1 MLGALANSAGVL
13 FGGLLGALLGSR
25 IKEKYTSSLLS
36 ALALASVGLGVVY
49 CIGTDDPLCLI
60 VCLAAGTFIGEL
72 LRIDDGVK
80 GLGALAG
87 RLAERSGGSGGRFT
101 QAFVSCSIIF
111 CVGSMSVMGS
121 VQSGLNGDNSI
132 LFAKAVLD
140 FVASLAYGA
149 ALGAGV
155 PAAAA
160 CVLVVEGG
168 IALLAGSAAPL
179 LTDAA
184 VAEMSAVGGV
194 LLVGLGLELLG
205 ARAQPLKI
213 ANMLPGVFLPV
224 AYLPLSEWLS
234 GLL

>member
-121 VQSGLNGDNSI
+121 VQAGISGDNSL

-140 FVASLAYGA
+140 FTASLAYGA
-149 ALGAGV
+149 ALGIGV
-155 PAAAA
+155 PASAV
-160 CVLVVEGG
+160 CVLIVEGA
-168 IALLAGSAAPL
+168 ITLLAGSVSAL
-179 LTDAA
+179 LTGAV

-194 LLVGLGLELLG
+194 LLIGLGINLLG
-205 ARAQPLKI
+205 LRAERLKV
-213 ANMLPGVFLPV
+213 ANMLPGVFLPI
-224 AYLPLSEWLS
+224 AYIPLSEWLS
-234 GLL
+234 SLL

>member
-87 RLAERSGGSGGRFT
+87 RRSGGSGGRFT

-194 LLVGLGLELLG
+194 LLIGLGLELLG

>member
-155 PAAAA
+155 PRGCRLRAGGGGRHRPARRQRRAAADRRRRGRDVRRRRRAPRRPRPRTAGRTRAAAEDSQHAPGA
-160 CVLVVEGG
+160 C
-168 IALLAGSAAPL
+168 SCPSP
-179 LTDAA
+179 TF
-184 VAEMSAVGGV
+184 
-194 LLVGLGLELLG
+194 
-205 ARAQPLKI
+205 R
-213 ANMLPGVFLPV
+213 
-224 AYLPLSEWLS
+224 
-234 GLL
+234 

>member
-72 LRIDDGVK
+72 LRIDDGVNA
-80 GLGALAG
+80 GALAG

-149 ALGAGV
+149 ALGAACPRPPPACWWWRAASPCS
-155 PAAAA
+155 PAAPRR
-160 CVLVVEGG
+160 C
-168 IALLAGSAAPL
+168 
-179 LTDAA
+179 
-184 VAEMSAVGGV
+184 
-194 LLVGLGLELLG
+194 
-205 ARAQPLKI
+205 
-213 ANMLPGVFLPV
+213 
-224 AYLPLSEWLS
+224 
-234 GLL
+234 

>member
-168 IALLAGSAAPL
+168 IALLA
-179 LTDAA
+179 
-184 VAEMSAVGGV
+184 VGGV
-194 LLVGLGLELLG
+194 LLIGLGLELLG
-205 ARAQPLKI
+205 ARAQTLKI

>member
-60 VCLAAGTFIGEL
+60 VCLAAGAFIGEL

-194 LLVGLGLELLG
+194 LLIGLGLELLG

-224 AYLPLSEWLS
+224 AYLPLSGWLS

>member
-1 MLGALANSAGVL
+1 M
-13 FGGLLGALLGSR
+13 
-25 IKEKYTSSLLS
+25 
-36 ALALASVGLGVVY
+36 
-49 CIGTDDPLCLI
+49 
-60 VCLAAGTFIGEL
+60 
-72 LRIDDGVK
+72 K

-194 LLVGLGLELLG
+194 LLIGLGLELLG

-224 AYLPLSEWLS
+224 AYLPLSGWLS

>member
-87 RLAERSGGSGGRFT
+87 RLAGRSGGRFT

-194 LLVGLGLELLG
+194 LLIGLGLELLG

>member
-1 MLGALANSAGVL
+1 M
-13 FGGLLGALLGSR
+13 
-25 IKEKYTSSLLS
+25 
-36 ALALASVGLGVVY
+36 
-49 CIGTDDPLCLI
+49 
-60 VCLAAGTFIGEL
+60 
-72 LRIDDGVK
+72 
-80 GLGALAG
+80 
-87 RLAERSGGSGGRFT
+87 
-101 QAFVSCSIIF
+101 SCSIIF

-160 CVLVVEGG
+160 CVVEGR
-168 IALLAGSAAPL
+168 IALLAGSSAPL

-194 LLVGLGLELLG
+194 LLIGLGLELLG

-224 AYLPLSEWLS
+224 AYLPLSGWLS

>member
-49 CIGTDDPLCLI
+49 CIGSDGPLCLI

-194 LLVGLGLELLG
+194 LLIGLGLELLG

>member
-1 MLGALANSAGVL
+1 
-13 FGGLLGALLGSR
+13 
-25 IKEKYTSSLLS
+25 
-36 ALALASVGLGVVY
+36 
-49 CIGTDDPLCLI
+49 
-60 VCLAAGTFIGEL
+60 
-72 LRIDDGVK
+72 
-80 GLGALAG
+80 
-87 RLAERSGGSGGRFT
+87 
-101 QAFVSCSIIF
+101 
-111 CVGSMSVMGS
+111 MGS

-194 LLVGLGLELLG
+194 LLIGLGLELLG

-224 AYLPLSEWLS
+224 AYLPLSGWLS

>member
-1 MLGALANSAGVL
+1 M
-13 FGGLLGALLGSR
+13 
-25 IKEKYTSSLLS
+25 
-36 ALALASVGLGVVY
+36 
-49 CIGTDDPLCLI
+49 
-60 VCLAAGTFIGEL
+60 
-72 LRIDDGVK
+72 
-80 GLGALAG
+80 
-87 RLAERSGGSGGRFT
+87 
-101 QAFVSCSIIF
+101 
-111 CVGSMSVMGS
+111 
-121 VQSGLNGDNSI
+121 
-132 LFAKAVLD
+132 LD

-213 ANMLPGVFLPV
+213 ANMLPGRVPARRLPSAERV
-224 AYLPLSEWLS
+224 ALRPALRAENRRRSP
-234 GLL
+234 

>member
-87 RLAERSGGSGGRFT
+87 RLAGRAGGSGGFT
-101 QAFVSCSIIF
+101 QAFVSCSILY

-121 VQSGLNGDNSI
+121 VQAGISGDNSL

-140 FVASLAYGA
+140 FTASLAYGA
-149 ALGAGV
+149 ALGIGV
-155 PAAAA
+155 PASAV
-160 CVLVVEGG
+160 CVLAVEGA
-168 IALLAGSAAPL
+168 ITLLAGSVSAL
-179 LTDAA
+179 LTGAV

-194 LLVGLGLELLG
+194 LLIGLGINLLG
-205 ARAQPLKI
+205 LRAERLKV
-213 ANMLPGVFLPV
+213 ANMLPGVFLPI
-224 AYLPLSEWLS
+224 AYIPLGEWLS
-234 GLL
+234 SLL

>member
-60 VCLAAGTFIGEL
+60 EL

-80 GLGALAG
+80 GLGTLAG

-194 LLVGLGLELLG
+194 LLIGLGLELLG